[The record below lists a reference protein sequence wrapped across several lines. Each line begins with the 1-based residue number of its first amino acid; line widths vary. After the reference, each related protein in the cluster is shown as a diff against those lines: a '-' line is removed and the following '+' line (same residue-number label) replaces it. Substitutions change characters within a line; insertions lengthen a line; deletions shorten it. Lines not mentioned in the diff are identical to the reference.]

1 LKVRKFINTK
11 FFKRDLSYEQ
21 WLKDFIK
28 PLNSNEL
35 NQMEKELSNSN
46 SVNNSSFQ
54 PLQGAWMN
62 IPPSLILTIVIA
74 TATIIKESLNSDNE

>member
-1 LKVRKFINTK
+1 MKVKRFVNKK
-11 FFKRDLSYEQ
+11 LFKRDLTYEL

-35 NQMEKELSNSN
+35 NQMEKELRK
-46 SVNNSSFQ
+46 SVNNFDFNSI
-54 PLQGAWMN
+54 QGAWMN